1 MWMSEGERSTARRMG
16 MAALLLA
23 VSGLLSRILGFLRD
37 VVLTSAHGAGPETD
51 AYYAAFTLPDL
62 MNYFLA
68 GGTLS
73 ITFIPLWASYAA
85 RGDEE
90 GGWRLFSAVATTMG
104 LALVVFTLAGEAAAP
119 WAVAQLNPGFT
130 DPAQLA
136 LASSMTRI
144 VLPAQLAFYIGGL
157 LQATLMVREVFWTA
171 AVAPLLYNLGIIAG
185 GVLLAPW
192 LGVEGFAVGV
202 LVGAV
207 VGPLGMPLWA
217 ARKEIRYRPLL
228 GWQLEGFGEFFKLT
242 LPLMLGATLVTVD
255 EWLLRYFGS
264 LHEAGTITWLNH
276 SRKLMM
282 VLFGMIG
289 QAAGQAALPYLTRL
303 WHEGKGQEM
312 GELLTV
318 SLSRAV
324 FLSMVG
330 AGGLAAVAGPLVQVV
345 FVRGEFT
352 AADAAQTS
360 WLLVVFCA
368 GMAMWSAQTI
378 AVRGFYARR
387 DTWTPMVAGTLVLLA
402 TLPVYWG
409 LNKGWGA
416 SGLAASSSVGMAL
429 HVLVT
434 IALYRRSGG
443 ELGVR
448 RVVGSWLRGGALGGA
463 MIAAGWG
470 AGWGLA
476 QASWMPAG
484 QWGALASLVG
494 QGGAGVCALLAGWA
508 LWRPSELEFVAQR
521 VLSRIGRGRKRA

>member
-1 MWMSEGERSTARRMG
+1 MTSQDKGAARRMG

-37 VVLTSAHGAGPETD
+37 VILTSAHGAGPQTD

-73 ITFIPLWASYAA
+73 ITFVPLWAACVA

-104 LALVVFTLAGEAAAP
+104 LALVVFTLIGEAAAP
-119 WAVAQLNPGFT
+119 WAVSALHPGFV
-130 DPAQLA
+130 DPAQLD
-136 LASSMTRI
+136 LAVAMTRI

-157 LQATLMVREVFWTA
+157 LQATLFAREVFWTA
-171 AVAPLLYNLGIIAG
+171 AVAPLIYNLCIILG

-192 LGVEGFAVGV
+192 LGVQGFAVGV

-207 VGPLGMPLWA
+207 AGPLGMPLWA
-217 ARKEIRYRPLL
+217 ARRHIRYRPLL
-228 GWQLEGFGEFFKLT
+228 GWQLDGFGEFFRLT

-264 LHEAGTITWLNH
+264 MHEAGTITWLNH
-276 SRKLMM
+276 GRKLMM

-303 WHEGKGQEM
+303 WHEGKADEM

-324 FLSMVG
+324 FLSLVG
-330 AGGLAAVAGPLVQVV
+330 AGGLAAVAHPLVSVI
-345 FVRGEFT
+345 FVRGDFT
-352 AADAAQTS
+352 PDDADKTAS
-360 WLLVVFCA
+360 LLVLFCA

-387 DTWTPMVAGTLVLLA
+387 DTWTPMASGTAVLGVS
-402 TLPVYWG
+402 LPLYWG
-409 LNKGWGA
+409 LDRLYGAWGLAAA
-416 SGLAASSSVGMAL
+416 SGLGMGL
-429 HVLVT
+429 HVAVT
-434 IALYRRSGG
+434 LWLYGRSGG
-443 ELGVR
+443 VWGAR
-448 RVVGSWLRGGALGGA
+448 TVGKSAAVGGLMGGLMA
-463 MIAAGWG
+463 TAGWG
-470 AGWGLA
+470 AGWALSGAAWL
-476 QASWMPAG
+476 PAG
-484 QWGALASLVG
+484 QWGQL
-494 QGGAGVCALLAGWA
+494 ALLVSQGAAGLVVMGALWA
-508 LWRPSELEFVAQR
+508 LLRPAELEFVWRRVAAKLKPQR
-521 VLSRIGRGRKRA
+521 AA

>member
-1 MWMSEGERSTARRMG
+1 MSGQGSTAKRMG

-37 VVLTSAHGAGPETD
+37 VVLTAAHGAGPATD

-104 LALVVFTLAGEAAAP
+104 LALVVFTLAGEALAP
-119 WAVAQLNPGFT
+119 WAVAKLNPGFV
-130 DPAQLA
+130 DAEQLA
-136 LASSMTRI
+136 LATSMTRI

-171 AVAPLLYNLGIIAG
+171 AVAPLIYNLGIIAG

-207 VGPLGMPLWA
+207 AGPLGMPLWA
-217 ARKEIRYRPLL
+217 ARRHIKYRPLL
-228 GWQLEGFGEFFKLT
+228 GWRMDGFGEFFRLT

-264 LHEAGTITWLNH
+264 MHEAGTITWLNH

-303 WHEGKGQEM
+303 WHEGKADEM

-318 SLSRAV
+318 SLTRAV
-324 FLSMVG
+324 LLSMVG
-330 AGGLAAVAGPLVQVV
+330 AGGLAAVAEPLVSLI
-345 FVRGEFT
+345 FVRGAFT
-352 AADAAQTS
+352 AQDAAQTA
-360 WLLVVFCA
+360 WLLVLFCA

-387 DTWTPMVAGTLVLLA
+387 DTWTPMVAGTAVLGVC
-402 TLPVYWG
+402 LPVYWG
-409 LNKGWGA
+409 LDRAWGA
-416 SGLAASSSVGMAL
+416 TGLALASSVGMAL
-429 HVLVT
+429 HVAVT
-434 IALYRRSGG
+434 IALYRRA
-443 ELGVR
+443 
-448 RVVGSWLRGGALGGA
+448 GGALDVGRVVMSWVKGGVIGGA
-463 MIAAGWG
+463 MVAAGWG
-470 AGWGLA
+470 VAWWLTGAAWLPAGWMGQAARLVAQGSAGL
-476 QASWMPAG
+476 M
-484 QWGALASLVG
+484 ALGL
-494 QGGAGVCALLAGWA
+494 GWA
-508 LWRPSELEFVAQR
+508 ALRPAELEFVWRR
-521 VLSRIGRGRKRA
+521 VKGKLGRGRASA